1 MSPSSIVQKP
11 SIITKGSQLD
21 EYKALIDSY
30 LNQGWDDWLIIM
42 KYIKAILGKKLNHSH
57 YY

>member
-42 KYIKAILGKKLNHSH
+42 KYIKAILGK
-57 YY
+57 